1 MSEIKSE
8 EIPQIL
14 PHRFPMLLVD
24 KVLEYTLNDRIVGI
38 KNVSFNEPYFSGHF
52 PNDPI
57 MPGVLQL
64 EAMAQLAGILLN
76 KTIQREG
83 LISYFLSIDDARF
96 RRVVRPGDQ
105 LRMEIKVLKAKLS
118 MFKVHGVA
126 TVDGEVACEAD
137 MMFYA
142 KPA

>member
-8 EIPQIL
+8 EIPHIL

-24 KVLEYTLNDRIVGI
+24 KVLEYTLNDSIVGI

-83 LISYFLSIDDARF
+83 LISYFLSIDNARF
-96 RRVVRPGDQ
+96 RRVVRPGAP
-105 LRMEIKVLKAKLS
+105 RCFPRPAER
-118 MFKVHGVA
+118 GV
-126 TVDGEVACEAD
+126 
-137 MMFYA
+137 
-142 KPA
+142 